1 MAFMKMWSWY
11 QKTYGEIVDNVEQM
25 GDPLQVYFDDSNLII
40 VIDENIS
47 IGQIQFSYAI
57 SQVPP
62 FVQNK
67 RFEGNKLF
75 LNSHSSERGF
85 SILEFAKDS
94 IHTKSDTIKILY
106 DKKNKLKLSY
116 TLANSKKVTI
126 QKGTTEIDIN
136 QIPNKLSFDPAFN
149 PFNPLTTF
157 SFNLPEAMNS
167 NVILLQI
174 YDIKGRS
181 VETLLSVLCHQA
193 A

>member
-1 MAFMKMWSWY
+1 M
-11 QKTYGEIVDNVEQM
+11 
-25 GDPLQVYFDDSNLII
+25 P
-40 VIDENIS
+40 
-47 IGQIQFSYAI
+47 

-62 FVQNK
+62 FTFQNK

-136 QIPNKLSFDPAFN
+136 QIPNKLSFDPAFPN

-181 VETLLSVLCHQA
+181 VETLIERPMSPGQHNIKWNASQFSSGVYFVKLNYNNQSQTQKLILLK
-193 A
+193 